1 MLSPFSAFPT
11 TAINPLPL
19 ESETRSLFYELGTV
33 AVNNLLGYE
42 ALQLFTE
49 LRTAEPDA
57 GYPIVGLGLTAMLCG
72 DFADAEGQFS
82 HPTLAAS
89 TLAPYAQ
96 ALLAICYK
104 MQGNNSGF
112 DAASKAAKE
121 SSDPGIATS
130 MDELVSVNIDM
141 QKN

>member
-11 TAINPLPL
+11 TATSPLPL
-19 ESETRSLFYELGTV
+19 ESDLRSLFYELGTV
-33 AVNNLLGYE
+33 AVNNLMGYE

-57 GYPIVGLGLTAMLCG
+57 GYPIIGLGLTAMLCG
-72 DFADAEGQFS
+72 DFAEAESQFS
-82 HPTLAAS
+82 QPTVAAS

-130 MDELVSVNIDM
+130 MDDLVAVNIDL
-141 QKN
+141 QQN

>member
-11 TAINPLPL
+11 TATSPLPL
-19 ESETRSLFYELGTV
+19 ESDLRSLFYELGTV
-33 AVNNLLGYE
+33 AVNNLMGYE

-57 GYPIVGLGLTAMLCG
+57 GYPIIGLGLTAMLCG
-72 DFADAEGQFS
+72 DFAEAESQFS
-82 HPTLAAS
+82 QPTVAAS

-112 DAASKAAKE
+112 EAASKAAKE

-130 MDELVSVNIDM
+130 MDDLVAVNIDL
-141 QKN
+141 QQN

>member
-11 TAINPLPL
+11 TEINLLPL
-19 ESETRSLFYELGTV
+19 ERETRSLFYDLGTI
-33 AVNNLLGYE
+33 AVNNLMGYE

-57 GYPIVGLGLTAMLCG
+57 GYPIIGFGLTAMLCG
-72 DFADAEGQFS
+72 DFAEAESQFS
-82 HPTLAAS
+82 QPTVAAS
-89 TLAPYAQ
+89 SLAPYAQ

-112 DAASKAAKE
+112 EAASKAAKE

-130 MDELVSVNIDM
+130 MDDLVAVNIDL
-141 QKN
+141 QQN